1 MICGDF
7 NIDRKVENDLTRML
21 MGKNF
26 KQIVQKPTT
35 YRGNCIDHF
44 YHNIAEH
51 VKKVEHKLHYPCYS
65 DHEAICVMFKD
76 PWTKNKFHKATRG
89 NMYSVI
95 LFSKMKVKKISI
107 CDFFIFVT
115 MSHLLDCKMHFCHI
129 VTIGKFH
136 NCDNS
141 DKSSNCLQLNYPSV
155 LLKSKK

>member
-7 NIDRKVENDLTRML
+7 NIDRRVENDLTRML

-44 YHNIAEH
+44 YHNIAEN

-76 PWTKNKFHKATRG
+76 MNKE
-89 NMYSVI
+89 
-95 LFSKMKVKKISI
+95 
-107 CDFFIFVT
+107 
-115 MSHLLDCKMHFCHI
+115 
-129 VTIGKFH
+129 
-136 NCDNS
+136 
-141 DKSSNCLQLNYPSV
+141 
-155 LLKSKK
+155 